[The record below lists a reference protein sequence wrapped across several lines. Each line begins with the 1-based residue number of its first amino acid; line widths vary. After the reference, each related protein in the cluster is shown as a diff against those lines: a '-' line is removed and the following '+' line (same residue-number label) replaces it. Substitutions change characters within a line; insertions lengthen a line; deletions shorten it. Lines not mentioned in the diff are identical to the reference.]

1 MIHTFL
7 SGHFIHQDISERI
20 TLSNSSK
27 HENNIMSE
35 QTDLINKALQTKAPK
50 DVVLAF
56 LANSGKET
64 VKNVSEALVHE
75 DAIYTSLNFDNP
87 ELALIEPWAGT
98 RKGRQIFI
106 DTFSSV
112 GTYWNVDN
120 FEITDILG
128 ENDIVAVF
136 GTFTYTSVELGNTF
150 TSPFS
155 IKSKVE
161 NGQIT
166 FLQFM
171 EDTYAS
177 AKSFRKEGHWI
188 IQNNGRSIQVG

>member
-1 MIHTFL
+1 
-7 SGHFIHQDISERI
+7 
-20 TLSNSSK
+20 
-27 HENNIMSE
+27 MSE
-35 QTDLINKALQTKAPK
+35 ELNLINKALSTKEPK

-56 LANSGKET
+56 LANSSKDL
-64 VKNVSEALVHE
+64 VKNVSDQLVHE
-75 DAIYTSLNFDNP
+75 NAVYTSLNFDNP
-87 ELALIEPWAGT
+87 ELAEIEPWAGT
-98 RKGRQIFI
+98 RHGRQIFI

-112 GTYWNVDN
+112 GTYWNVDD
-120 FEITDILG
+120 FQITDILS
-128 ENDIVAVF
+128 ENELVAVF

-155 IKSKVE
+155 IKAKVE

-177 AKSFRKEGHWI
+177 AKSFRKEGFWI
-188 IQNNGRSIQVG
+188 IQNNGRSIKVG

>member
-1 MIHTFL
+1 M
-7 SGHFIHQDISERI
+7 
-20 TLSNSSK
+20 SN
-27 HENNIMSE
+27 ENN
-35 QTDLINKALQTKAPK
+35 LIQQALLTKDPK

-75 DAIYTSLNFDNP
+75 HAIYTSLNFENP
-87 ELALIEPWAGT
+87 ELGLIEPWAGT
-98 RKGRQIFI
+98 RQGRQIFI

-112 GTYWNVDN
+112 GTYWNVDD
-120 FEITDILG
+120 FQITDILS
-128 ENDIVAVF
+128 ENETVAVF
-136 GTFTYTSVELGNTF
+136 GSFTYTSVELGNTF
-150 TSPFS
+150 TSPFA
-155 IKSKVE
+155 IKSTVKD
-161 NGQIT
+161 GQIT

-188 IQNNGRSIQVG
+188 IQNNGHSIQVG

>member
-120 FEITDILG
+120 FEIIDILG

-155 IKSKVE
+155 IKSK
-161 NGQIT
+161 
-166 FLQFM
+166 M
-171 EDTYAS
+171 
-177 AKSFRKEGHWI
+177 
-188 IQNNGRSIQVG
+188 